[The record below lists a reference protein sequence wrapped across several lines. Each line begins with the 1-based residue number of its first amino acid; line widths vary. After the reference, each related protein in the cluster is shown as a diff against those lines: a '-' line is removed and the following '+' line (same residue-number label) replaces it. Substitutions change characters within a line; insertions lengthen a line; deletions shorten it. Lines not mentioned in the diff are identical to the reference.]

1 MQRTIQNI
9 SICQSTW
16 LFMSTRGKQSRSE
29 EKSSSSVRGTGH
41 SVAAMLVFISSGHV
55 LLLLLRWL
63 FSCHKG
69 WEMEVLTTC
78 GYWITSCLFFS
89 YKMFSLTSAKL
100 SFDLS
105 SSWVEWTVLYD
116 CRVGIHC
123 CFPRLIFKV
132 YSYLRI

>member
-9 SICQSTW
+9 CVCQSAW

-29 EKSSSSVRGTGH
+29 EKSGSSVRGTVLSAVAVLVSFHPVTCCCSCVAGCS
-41 SVAAMLVFISSGHV
+41 SVTRDGKWKSQPPVGTEQPVVF
-55 LLLLLRWL
+55 
-63 FSCHKG
+63 FS
-69 WEMEVLTTC
+69 
-78 GYWITSCLFFS
+78 S

-105 SSWVEWTVLYD
+105 SSWLTVSYD